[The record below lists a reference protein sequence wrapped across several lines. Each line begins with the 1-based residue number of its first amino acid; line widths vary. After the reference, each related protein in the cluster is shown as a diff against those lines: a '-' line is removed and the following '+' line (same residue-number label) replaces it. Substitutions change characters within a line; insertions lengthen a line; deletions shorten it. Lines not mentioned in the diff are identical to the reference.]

1 MRSRTGRVPI
11 HLFVIIFGILLRSTP
26 GFPCL
31 DEITADPDLIVA
43 YYVAF
48 GPHGPRRPTP
58 PDEGRKVFFLT
69 AGVIASAVAL
79 FSVTRLFAN
88 PVRPRTMT
96 KEWQEATEEYMK
108 VCRTNSAQSPLL
120 PLRES
125 MLIPGPIGTKNGAYH
140 VQAWYDGPEQVRE
153 ASARSREAQRRVNAR
168 PYDCVIQTI
177 PTSIP
182 LFLGSTF
189 HLVLFVC
196 YMSHQASCE
205 LGLKESFLGK
215 YCVNSSPVYRIL
227 EAFPVVSI
235 LLCVVR
241 VFP

>member
-1 MRSRTGRVPI
+1 MRSRTGRVLI
-11 HLFVIIFGILLRSTP
+11 RFSVIISGISLRSTP
-26 GFPCL
+26 GFLCL

-69 AGVIASAVAL
+69 AGVIAAAVAL

-108 VCRTNSAQSPLL
+108 VCRTNFTQGPLL
-120 PLRES
+120 PLREYK
-125 MLIPGPIGTKNGAYH
+125 LIPIPVGTKNGAYYF
-140 VQAWYDGPEQVRE
+140 QAWYDGPEQVRE
-153 ASARSREAQRRVNAR
+153 ASACSREAQRRVNVR
-168 PYDCVIQTI
+168 PYDCVIQTLPI
-177 PTSIP
+177 PIP

-196 YMSHQASCE
+196 YMSDHASCE

-227 EAFPVVSI
+227 EALPVASI
-235 LLCVVR
+235 LSFILR
-241 VFP
+241 VLP

>member
-1 MRSRTGRVPI
+1 M
-11 HLFVIIFGILLRSTP
+11 II
-26 GFPCL
+26 
-31 DEITADPDLIVA
+31 A

-69 AGVIASAVAL
+69 AGVIAAAVAL
-79 FSVTRLFAN
+79 FSVTRLFAS

-108 VCRTNSAQSPLL
+108 VRRADSIEGSLL
-120 PLRES
+120 PLSES
-125 MLIPGPIGTKNGAYH
+125 TLTSSPIATKNGAYH
-140 VQAWYDGPEQVRE
+140 FQAWHDGPEPVGE
-153 ASARSREAQRRVNAR
+153 GSARSGEAQRRVNAR
-168 PYDCVIQTI
+168 QHDCVIQTI

-196 YMSHQASCE
+196 YMSDQESCE
-205 LGLKESFLGK
+205 PGLEESLLGK
-215 YCVNSSPVYRIL
+215 YCVISPPVYRIL
-227 EAFPVVSI
+227 EAFSVVPI
-235 LLCVVR
+235 LSCIVFAFPLWVSCVYHRFQMSVSR
-241 VFP
+241 PITPILTSS